1 MTSPFS
7 IYILIGLTYPDYKA
21 EPFAAYVDSGSG
33 ICLSKSAC
41 FPEEYHTDLPAIQG
55 KDISNQNITLTKGIK
70 HPRILISKYIVKLPL
85 LYFHNTGCD
94 ILLGNNFLQL
104 FKIIIQNNI
113 SYSLRL
119 KTPCN
124 HWIIT
129 PRLKHAYSRKFP
141 IPFIPRSQRGDYP
154 IPLPVPKTD
163 FSTPLL
169 GNNTGCDILL
179 GNNFLQLFKIIIQN
193 NISYSLRLKTPCN
206 HWIITP
212 RLKHA
217 YSRKFPIPFIPRSQR
232 GDYPIPLP
240 VPKTDFSTP
249 LLRLETIL
257 LKSLDFCSQIKTK
270 LETLYVENPLQFW
283 DTNKIYAHL
292 ELKDSNKVIR
302 VKPMRHNEID
312 VKEFQIQLKELSDLQ
327 LIRPSKSPHS
337 SPAFMVRN
345 RNEINR
351 NKARMVVNYKQLNDN
366 TVFDGYFLPNK
377 ETLIHKTRNCNWHSK
392 FDCKS
397 GFYQIKM
404 TEDSKPLTA
413 FSTPQGHYEWNVLP
427 FGLKNAPQIF
437 QRKMDN
443 IFRDYDFIHVYVD
456 DMLISSKT
464 KEQHLKHLD
473 TFIDLCKTHGIG
485 LSKKKS
491 IIGEQKIEFLGLMID
506 SDGIE
511 LQNHILEK
519 IKDFPERLSDR
530 KQLQRFLGIL
540 NYAEGFI
547 KNLADLRKPLRRL
560 TSEKNKFV
568 FTKEHEEQIRFIKSQ
583 CIDLPKLKL
592 PTG

>member
-1 MTSPFS
+1 
-7 IYILIGLTYPDYKA
+7 
-21 EPFAAYVDSGSG
+21 
-33 ICLSKSAC
+33 
-41 FPEEYHTDLPAIQG
+41 
-55 KDISNQNITLTKGIK
+55 
-70 HPRILISKYIVKLPL
+70 
-85 LYFHNTGCD
+85 
-94 ILLGNNFLQL
+94 
-104 FKIIIQNNI
+104 
-113 SYSLRL
+113 
-119 KTPCN
+119 
-124 HWIIT
+124 
-129 PRLKHAYSRKFP
+129 
-141 IPFIPRSQRGDYP
+141 
-154 IPLPVPKTD
+154 
-163 FSTPLL
+163 
-169 GNNTGCDILL
+169 
-179 GNNFLQLFKIIIQN
+179 
-193 NISYSLRLKTPCN
+193 
-206 HWIITP
+206 
-212 RLKHA
+212 
-217 YSRKFPIPFIPRSQR
+217 
-232 GDYPIPLP
+232 
-240 VPKTDFSTP
+240 
-249 LLRLETIL
+249 
-257 LKSLDFCSQIKTK
+257 
-270 LETLYVENPLQFW
+270 
-283 DTNKIYAHL
+283 
-292 ELKDSNKVIR
+292 
-302 VKPMRHNEID
+302 MRHNELD
-312 VKEFQIQLKELSDLQ
+312 VKEFQIQLKELCDLS

-351 NKARMVVNYKQLNDN
+351 NKARMVVNYKQLNGN

-404 TEDSKPLTA
+404 TEESKPLTA
-413 FSTPQGHYEWNVLP
+413 FSTLQGHYEWNVLS

-443 IFRDYDFIHVYVD
+443 IFREYDFIHVYVD

-491 IIGEQKIEFLGLMID
+491 IIGEQKIEFFGLMID

-519 IKDFPERLSDR
+519 IKDFPEKLTDR

-547 KNLADLRKPLRRL
+547 KNLADLRKPLRKL

-568 FTKEHEEQIRFIKSQ
+568 FTKEHEKQIKLIKSQ
-583 CIDLPKLKL
+583 CINLPKLKL
-592 PTG
+592 LLDNDDLILETDSSNSTWSAVLKRIQNDTEELCRYTSGTFTPTEEKYHINEKEFLAVIKGLKKFSYFLLPKKFLLRTDNTQVNMIFL

>member
-154 IPLPVPKTD
+154 IPLPVPK
-163 FSTPLL
+163 
-169 GNNTGCDILL
+169 I
-179 GNNFLQLFKIIIQN
+179 
-193 NISYSLRLKTPCN
+193 
-206 HWIITP
+206 
-212 RLKHA
+212 
-217 YSRKFPIPFIPRSQR
+217 
-232 GDYPIPLP
+232 
-240 VPKTDFSTP
+240 DFSTP
-249 LLRLETIL
+249 LLRLETTL

-283 DTNKIYAHL
+283 DNNKIYAHL

-397 GFYQIKM
+397 GFYQIRM

-443 IFRDYDFIHVYVD
+443 IFRDYD
-456 DMLISSKT
+456 SC
-464 KEQHLKHLD
+464 
-473 TFIDLCKTHGIG
+473 LC
-485 LSKKKS
+485 
-491 IIGEQKIEFLGLMID
+491 
-506 SDGIE
+506 
-511 LQNHILEK
+511 
-519 IKDFPERLSDR
+519 
-530 KQLQRFLGIL
+530 
-540 NYAEGFI
+540 
-547 KNLADLRKPLRRL
+547 
-560 TSEKNKFV
+560 
-568 FTKEHEEQIRFIKSQ
+568 
-583 CIDLPKLKL
+583 
-592 PTG
+592 